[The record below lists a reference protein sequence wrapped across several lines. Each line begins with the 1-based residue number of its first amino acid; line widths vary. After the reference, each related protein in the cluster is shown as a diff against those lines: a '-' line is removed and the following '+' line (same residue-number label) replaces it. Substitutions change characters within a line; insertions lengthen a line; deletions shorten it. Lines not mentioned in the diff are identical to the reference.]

1 MRIVTRMIGLGIFFA
16 GVGSASWAQTETNAA
31 PKAYGAPGRFEKDL
45 QAFEATDLQTPP
57 PRGAIVCFGSSSMRM
72 WHPTLKEDLAPLTVI
87 PRGFGGSTMDEALHA
102 VDRVVVPCKPR
113 AILLYEGD
121 NDVAGGIAPE
131 LIRDTF
137 LALVKKT
144 RASLPAVRF
153 YVLSVKPSVSRW
165 KLWPKMQATNRLLAE
180 ACAKDP
186 LLTFIDVGAPML
198 NAEGKPRPEL
208 FKKDNLHMTR
218 AGYEIW
224 RDTVKPVLLKGEL
237 AAEKK

>member
-1 MRIVTRMIGLGIFFA
+1 MRIAARVIGLGIIMA
-16 GVGSASWAQTETNAA
+16 GVVSACRAQTETNAA
-31 PKAYGAPGRFEKDL
+31 PKTYGAPGRFEKDIK
-45 QAFEATDLQTPP
+45 AFEAADLKAPP
-57 PRGAIVCFGSSSMRM
+57 PTGAIVCFGSSSMRM
-72 WHPTLKEDLAPLTVI
+72 WHPTLQVDLAPLTVI

-102 VDRVVVPCKPR
+102 LDRVVVPYKPR

-137 LALVKKT
+137 LALVQKA
-144 RASLPAVRF
+144 RASLPTVRI

-165 KLWPKMQATNRLLAE
+165 KLWPKMQETNLLLSE

-198 NAEGKPRPEL
+198 DATGKPRPEL

-218 AGYEIW
+218 AGYAIW

-237 AAEKK
+237 AAE